1 MEVIDRNRLKLN
13 VQDDFNPKKNSRNRF
28 MKAYKQNKL
37 KIKLNQ
43 KCRMGLVHDENG
55 SNDKLISLS

>member
-1 MEVIDRNRLKLN
+1 
-13 VQDDFNPKKNSRNRF
+13 

-37 KIKLNQ
+37 KIKLKQ
-43 KCRMGLVHDENG
+43 KYNMGLVHDEDG